1 MAKRSILL
9 FAVCFLMFTLA
20 QGCASG
26 RKYAWGKY
34 DTDLYYHYKKPQD
47 REGHMERLKEIV
59 DNAEADNR
67 VPPGLYAEYGYCL
80 YETGNIDEAVI
91 YFEREKGKWPES
103 NVLMEKMVRN
113 ARRQQESL
121 KRSSSTTPSP
131 GPEGEK

>member
-9 FAVCFLMFTLA
+9 FALCLFMITLA
-20 QGCASG
+20 QGCASS

-47 REGHMERLKEIV
+47 REGHIERLREIV
-59 DNAEADNR
+59 ENAEAEDQ

-80 YETGNIDEAVI
+80 YEMGNNDEAVI
-91 YFEREKGKWPES
+91 YFEKEKAKWPES

-113 ARRQQESL
+113 ARRQQENL
-121 KRSSSTTPSP
+121 NKSSSSVPSQVQ
-131 GPEGEK
+131 ERSK